1 MSFVLSLT
9 LTAAATAAAA
19 PATATTPIEEPNPKA
34 MSYAEIKAFNSKV
47 PRGHPL
53 YIRCVKSAV
62 VGSLV
67 ARNVSCR
74 TNEQWD
80 KADKVANDEARDV
93 LEHSK
98 GKMLNGT

>member
-1 MSFVLSLT
+1 MPFLLSVT
-9 LTAAATAAAA
+9 LAAAGAVGPAGAVA
-19 PATATTPIEEPNPKA
+19 PIDEPNPKA

-47 PRGHPL
+47 PRGHPY

-80 KADKVANDEARDV
+80 KADKVGNDEARDV

-98 GKMLNGT
+98 GKMLNGS